1 MRNEE
6 LLKVSPVRLLEEVAG
21 NNFSEA
27 GMYLVSSKKGLG
39 KTSVLVQMALDELFS
54 GKSVVHVSFEYSS
67 NVIAWYDSLLSEI
80 AKRKNLSLSDEEKK
94 NAVKQRIIFNANQ
107 ETFTLSKAISFVSAL
122 REGGWDVGSVVVDG
136 GEVEKITAE
145 EFESADKFAKEN
157 GIKFWFS
164 KTACG
169 CGCGCKE
176 NGEFKAII
184 HLEGTREAVAVK
196 LLSND
201 KKELGELKLDS
212 KTMLFKK

>member
-6 LLKVSPVRLLEEVAG
+6 LLKASPVRLLEEVSG
-21 NNFSEA
+21 NRFSES

-39 KTSVLVQMALDELFS
+39 KTSVLVQVALDELFT

-67 NVIAWYDSLLSEI
+67 NVIAWYDNVLGEI
-80 AKRKNLSLSDEEKK
+80 AKRKNLSLSEEDKK

-107 ETFTLSKAISFVSAL
+107 ETFTLNKAISFVSAL
-122 REGGWDVGSVVVDG
+122 REGGWDVGTVIVDG
-136 GEVEKITAE
+136 ADVEKIGESDFAGAE
-145 EFESADKFAKEN
+145 KFAKEN

-164 KTACG
+164 KTCCG
-169 CGCGCKE
+169 CCKE
-176 NGEFKAII
+176 NGIFNSVI
-184 HLEGTREAVAVK
+184 HLEGTRDAVDVK
-196 LLSND
+196 LLSGD